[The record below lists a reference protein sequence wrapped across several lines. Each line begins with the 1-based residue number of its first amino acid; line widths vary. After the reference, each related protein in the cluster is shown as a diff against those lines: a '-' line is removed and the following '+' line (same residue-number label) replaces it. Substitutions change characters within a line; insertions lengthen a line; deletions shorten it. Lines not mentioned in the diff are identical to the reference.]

1 MVKELIVKNDPKSPI
16 SEIFRT
22 LRTNIQFMNNKNKL
36 KSLLIT
42 STLAGEGK
50 SWISANL
57 AVTFAQMGK
66 RVILLDA
73 DMRKGRQYRIFN
85 ISPRPGLSNYLSGV
99 TDDEKTID
107 LADYVQETEVENLYV
122 IPAGNVP
129 PNPSELLVSESMINL
144 LDKLKEICDI
154 VIVDGPP
161 TQLITDSLIL
171 SRITDS
177 TAIVAESNKT
187 KKESLRRIID
197 NIQKVGGKVAGVILN
212 KVQLSAKKYEQS
224 YYYGSTHISKKG
236 KKSLA
241 EAISNKTED
250 NWERKNRNTQRA
262 RQLVNQN
269 KEKEISINENDD
281 NTAIEENEK
290 VQNFEKFENTKVSE
304 NKQNYEI
311 DKSNLGIYD
320 NEFNNEQN
328 DIGVENN
335 NFGDEQ
341 NNMDT
346 TYNELN
352 HEQSNFDVT
361 NNEFFGI
368 QDNIGVYNTEF
379 DGTPNNMD
387 ESNNESSSE
396 NTNTEEKSENNQ
408 SSDYMRNNDFYRN
421 NNYDNINV
429 LDVKTQDIL
438 RQVNEYIENERK
450 KLY

>member
-42 STLAGEGK
+42 STLSGEGK

-161 TQLITDSLIL
+161 TQLVTDSLIL

-212 KVQLSAKKYEQS
+212 KVQLSAKKYDQS
-224 YYYGSTHISKKG
+224 YYYGSTHISKKS

-281 NTAIEENEK
+281 NTAIEEKEK
-290 VQNFEKFENTKVSE
+290 IQSFEKTENSKVSE

-311 DKSNLGIYD
+311 YKSNLGIY
-320 NEFNNEQN
+320 NNGFNNEQN
-328 DIGVENN
+328 DISVANN
-335 NFGDEQ
+335 NLRDKQ

-346 TYNELN
+346 TYNGLN
-352 HEQSNFDVT
+352 HEQSNFGVT
-361 NNEFFGI
+361 
-368 QDNIGVYNTEF
+368 NTEF
-379 DGTPNNMD
+379 ASTQNNMD
-387 ESNNESSSE
+387 VFNYESISE
-396 NTNTEEKSENNQ
+396 NNNINTEEKNENNQ
-408 SSDYMRNNDFYRN
+408 SSDYMRN

>member
-42 STLAGEGK
+42 STLSGEGK

-212 KVQLSAKKYEQS
+212 KVQLSAKKYDQS
-224 YYYGSTHISKKG
+224 YYYGSTHISKKS

-290 VQNFEKFENTKVSE
+290 IQSFEKTENTKVSE

-311 DKSNLGIYD
+311 DKSNLGIY
-320 NEFNNEQN
+320 NNGFNNEQN
-328 DIGVENN
+328 DISVANN
-335 NFGDEQ
+335 NLRDEQ

-346 TYNELN
+346 TYNGLN
-352 HEQSNFDVT
+352 HEQSNFGVT
-361 NNEFFGI
+361 
-368 QDNIGVYNTEF
+368 NTEF
-379 DGTPNNMD
+379 ASTQNNMD
-387 ESNNESSSE
+387 VFNYESISE
-396 NTNTEEKSENNQ
+396 NNNINTEEKNENNQ
-408 SSDYMRNNDFYRN
+408 SSDYMRNNDYGRN